1 MNNDNYKE
9 VYFHEYC
16 PTCKHRNVND
26 SPYDGRVIHSDDEDD
41 KDIPKENPCDDC
53 LGEPC
58 RKNSHR
64 PLRYESK

>member
-16 PTCKHRNVND
+16 PTCKHRTTND
-26 SPYDGRVIHSDDEDD
+26 SPYDGRVIHSDEEDD